1 MKKGILI
8 LAIALALSGCVNSD
22 PLSIL
27 FIASKGKDSLYPAEP
42 PATNTRHTVGKGTT
56 VDG

>member
-22 PLSIL
+22 PKNYQIESLESVFNNDKLMNNINKLSEEEQGL
-27 FIASKGKDSLYPAEP
+27 
-42 PATNTRHTVGKGTT
+42 
-56 VDG
+56 

>member
-22 PLSIL
+22 PKNSQIE
-27 FIASKGKDSLYPAEP
+27 SLESVFNNDKLMSNINKLMWIYDFRP
-42 PATNTRHTVGKGTT
+42 RL
-56 VDG
+56 